1 MKLDCS
7 LQIFEKS
14 SNIKFHKNP
23 SRQPSCSMTK
33 LTVAFRNV
41 ANPLKKI
48 KRMYVMKNRKIP
60 GKLLRQIE
68 NGVKVMDVH
77 ILKSILMKLHV
88 TSEGTVIFMYTADR
102 TSHPILKY
110 WHINL
115 CIGRKSVIETVLVR
129 FISELVRSISKLCTV
144 SNYIH
149 TSTHSPIH
157 PPTHPSIHTS
167 THSPIHPYIH
177 PPIDPSIHPPT
188 HPSIHPPTHP
198 SIHTSTHP
206 PVDPSIHPYI
216 HPLTHPSIHPRT
228 HTSIHPYIHPSTHL
242 STHPFIHSSTH
253 PPIHPSIHPPTH
265 PSTHPSIHP
274 FIQLCGT
281 VLFHKLLLPPQVKQF
296 HAFCGHWRYITVCTK
311 THHLFVSWARSIQF
325 TPQILF
331 QIVKLIMQSP
341 VTSPIFDPSFLLST
355 LSSNTSG
362 CALPSVSQTRFH
374 SHVKQETNL

>member
-177 PPIDPSIHPPT
+177 APTHRSIHTSIHPPIYPPTHSSIHPPT
-188 HPSIHPPTHP
+188 HPSIHPF
-198 SIHTSTHP
+198 IHP
-206 PVDPSIHPYI
+206 P
-216 HPLTHPSIHPRT
+216 
-228 HTSIHPYIHPSTHL
+228 
-242 STHPFIHSSTH
+242 
-253 PPIHPSIHPPTH
+253 IHPPTH
-265 PSTHPSIHP
+265 PSIH
-274 FIQLCGT
+274 
-281 VLFHKLLLPPQVKQF
+281 
-296 HAFCGHWRYITVCTK
+296 
-311 THHLFVSWARSIQF
+311 
-325 TPQILF
+325 
-331 QIVKLIMQSP
+331 
-341 VTSPIFDPSFLLST
+341 
-355 LSSNTSG
+355 SSNSVEQSFFTSYY
-362 CALPSVSQTRFH
+362 CLRKLSNSTRFVGTEDTLPYAQKPTTC
-374 SHVKQETNL
+374 SYPEPDQFSLRPRSYFRSSSS